1 MQIDPGRFQEWVR
14 QLPDHVV
21 SDFIAELLILA
32 LGALVGALLPIK
44 RWHRVARAFRYLWLA
59 LRHVFNRAGVVLLYA
74 DLFDEAVTKRLGD
87 ALNGSAK
94 TSPYDVTVLN
104 DSEGFLKWPL
114 SSRSIHA
121 VIVLITDVTKL
132 GSSVEEIDQVQNQL
146 MAFCNA
152 GGILILGHD
161 ALYRRAG
168 NAKLQ
173 QLAGS
178 TIADYRRLTASLN
191 YTKST
196 AGNAASGEWFNALPG
211 TLTLDDGELLMSK
224 DWPNDVKWVYQVAN
238 DGQTAPTVVM
248 RRREKG
254 VLFWINSGDKSNNET
269 PKSIVTP
276 EESFVTLLNAL
287 IHYRT

>member
-1 MQIDPGRFQEWVR
+1 MQIDPAQFPEWVSR
-14 QLPDHVV
+14 LAEHVA
-21 SDFIAELLILA
+21 SYFIAELVIIA
-32 LGALVGALLPIK
+32 LSALLAIR
-44 RWHRVARAFRYLWLA
+44 RWRRGVARAFRYLWLA

-74 DLFDEAVTKRLGD
+74 DLFDEAAAKRLGD
-87 ALNGSAK
+87 ALNSSSK

-104 DSEGFLKWPL
+104 DSEAFLRWPL
-114 SSRSIHA
+114 SSRSIQA

-132 GSSVEEIDQVQNQL
+132 GSSREEIDRVQNQL
-146 MAFCNA
+146 IAFCNA

-178 TIADYRRLTASLN
+178 TIVSYQLLTASLD

-196 AGNAASGEWFNALPG
+196 GGNAASGEWFNALPA
-211 TLTLDDGELLMSK
+211 TLKLDDGELLIPK
-224 DWPNDVKWVYQVAN
+224 DWPNDVKWVYQATN
-238 DGQTAPTVVM
+238 GGQTAPTVVM

-254 VLFWINSGDKSNNET
+254 VLFWINSGDKSNDET

-276 EESFVTLLNAL
+276 EANFVTLLNAL
-287 IHYRT
+287 IHYRA